1 MVDEKC
7 APESRPSVQFERN
20 THNGLTR
27 FFGGHTRFFM
37 LVLVL
42 LCLTSIWSN
51 ILAFNFALI
60 CHVDD
65 TKTITPTSSPADDP
79 RNSSDGPPNATDG
92 RSRSPLPLLIANFGV
107 VLWVNHHG
115 IRVIFTV
122 AGLLSALSTFLLPT
136 AIKSGFYLTLFARD
150 RSRQVGEEGNTQT
163 FDCLGLAF
171 ATNFPVIGAFCSKWG
186 VHSTKRNLAPT
197 LTNPVSGT
205 LCISRWKWPSVF
217 YVHGLA
223 GTIVFVAFALFFRN
237 SPKKHPFVGTAELE
251 RIAEGKLAIE
261 DKKETRKIPYVSI
274 LKTPAVW
281 AVWVGAIGNFSA
293 VNLMFLYGPTWVS
306 RVLAFDV
313 DHAGFL
319 TAMAP
324 LFMCSPAFL
333 SDKIHFLGETNKL
346 RMFNSISFLGGASF
360 MCLLAFF
367 PTAHPYAG
375 GLVSKQYAH
384 FVTGNISIAITTTM
398 LIVPFIVNGIA
409 PESTAHEW
417 RWVFLL
423 TASILVAANIVFMIL
438 CSAKAAWWTED
449 RRTSRQVAAFR
460 AAARLEDA
468 RRSPRLNRVLCSR
481 SRRVHSCLLSE
492 DSRRAKKPP
501 VGGDKKPRVV
511 NSRPPSGRPKITARL
526 LRFPFESERPSA
538 AQSLHCSNFF
548 LLLFELPASQFNLH
562 LFDGYKWSQ

>member
-7 APESRPSVQFERN
+7 APESRPSVQFEFERN

-65 TKTITPTSSPADDP
+65 TKAISPTSSPADDP
-79 RNSSDGPPNATDG
+79 RNSSEAPQMQRMAVRFSALE
-92 RSRSPLPLLIANFGV
+92 RSYLTSAVAASALIANFGV

-136 AIKSGFYLTLFARD
+136 AIKSGFYLTLIARIV
-150 RSRQVGEEGNTQT
+150 QG
-163 FDCLGLAF
+163 
-171 ATNFPVIGAFCSKWG
+171 
-186 VHSTKRNLAPT
+186 
-197 LTNPVSGT
+197 SGT

-237 SPKKHPFVGTAELE
+237 SPKKHPFVGTAELQ

-281 AVWVGAIGNFSA
+281 AVWIGAIGNFSA

-324 LFMCSPAFL
+324 LFMFLLKVFAGIL

-346 RMFNSISFLGGASF
+346 RMFNSISFFGGASF

-367 PTAHPYAG
+367 PTAHPYVCVLLFDAMAATIGCSTGGFFKAG

-423 TASILVAANIVFMIL
+423 TASILFAANVVFMLL
-438 CSAKAAWWTED
+438 CSAKAAWWTGD
-449 RRTSRQVAAFR
+449 RRTSRQVAAF
-460 AAARLEDA
+460 
-468 RRSPRLNRVLCSR
+468 
-481 SRRVHSCLLSE
+481 
-492 DSRRAKKPP
+492 
-501 VGGDKKPRVV
+501 
-511 NSRPPSGRPKITARL
+511 
-526 LRFPFESERPSA
+526 
-538 AQSLHCSNFF
+538 
-548 LLLFELPASQFNLH
+548 ELPPALKTPTD
-562 LFDGYKWSQ
+562 LRV